1 MLKSTH
7 KPSGSLR
14 PLPTG
19 WTEHKAPTGH
29 SYYYNAATQESTYTR
44 PSVVQESQTPL
55 SVDSGSPG
63 GHEGTFNGAFNGAIK
78 GFAGNGSMSAFQA
91 GYPNLSSVN
100 TYSRPGTFTDYQH
113 GQRGRGDFRGG
124 CIGHHQRRPPVQD
137 KPKSKQTIPGCAP
150 WLLVK
155 TKLGRRF
162 VYNPEIGE
170 SFWKFPLDV
179 MKGVVELDRTARERK
194 ERMERGEDSEAENE
208 TAIAAE
214 LSAAAAATREASTQS
229 TPVVHGE
236 RAIAAGID
244 SDEFEEVEV
253 TDDEDGDNPSK
264 RQKIEG
270 EPDEQ
275 PVEFDE
281 DDIAYQLAA
290 MGQEYGLDPG
300 EYGDDQ
306 NEEWEEGAE
315 GLPLTEEDANA
326 LFKDMLDDHQISPY
340 TTWDKL
346 TEDGQIIED
355 DRYTVL
361 SSMKA
366 RRDVWGEWSKERIQ
380 RLREQREKEEKKDP
394 RIPYLSFLQTNAT
407 PKLYWPE
414 FRRKYKKE
422 AEMRDT
428 KLSDK
433 EREKYYRDY
442 INRLKLPEST
452 LKSGLS
458 TLLKALPLQ
467 ILNRSTSL
475 EALPPAILT
484 DMRYVSL
491 RPHARDPLIGA
502 YISTLPPAPEQ
513 SDISPEEEA
522 EISRQRQERERREK
536 ALAERERRVQE
547 EKRRQKSALQ
557 HSKGMLREG
566 EEEIE
571 RAMKVGKEG
580 LRGYL
585 EGGEAPKL
593 PNSSLE
599 AASTLA

>member
-1 MLKSTH
+1 MRVLTS
-7 KPSGSLR
+7 PG
-14 PLPTG
+14 
-19 WTEHKAPTGH
+19 AGH